1 MTTRRSPH
9 GPSRTASK
17 SRRTRRWKAPAN
29 IHDTES
35 PFAIDEE
42 IRKAPLQSRWQLADA
57 IAFGRHTLAVAIEE
71 GRKHE
76 SDQPGEILAS
86 WKRTALLAERSHRT
100 LSQLI
105 NHIGRRGVPLSDARE
120 PTILVSKSPA
130 LSGGISVRIMRPS
143 REDTE
148 REVEALRKASD
159 TLQELAARAQQRS
172 YRLAR
177 ARKNEGDPGKR
188 AFVHALAVGWRFLT
202 GRKPGRNFYATRNPF
217 LRFVKAAWADAGFC
231 DHENF
236 SRALESTLT
245 GLAYNEYWSWSE
257 LGRETFKRFARRG
270 PIGWS
275 DAFQTPSEDS

>member
-1 MTTRRSPH
+1 MAKH
-9 GPSRTASK
+9 GPSKTTSK
-17 SRRTRRWKAPAN
+17 PRRTRRWEAPAN
-29 IHDTES
+29 IHDTSS
-35 PFAIDEE
+35 PLAIDDE
-42 IRKAPLQSRWQLADA
+42 IRKAPLESRWQLADA

-120 PTILVSKSPA
+120 PTVLVLKPPTP
-130 LSGGISVRIMRPS
+130 SGGIWVRFVRAS

-148 REVEALRKASD
+148 REVEALRNASD
-159 TLQELAARAQQRS
+159 MLQQLAARTQEQS

-177 ARKNEGDPGKR
+177 ERKNEGDPGKR
-188 AFVHALAVGWRFLT
+188 AFVHALAVGWMFLT
-202 GRKPGRNFYATRNPF
+202 GRKPGRNFYPTRNPF
-217 LRFVKAAWADAGFC
+217 LRFVGAAWADAGFC
-231 DHENF
+231 GHENF

-245 GLAYNEYWSWSE
+245 GLANDEYWSWSE
-257 LGRETFKRFARRG
+257 LGQETFRRFARQG

>member
-1 MTTRRSPH
+1 MMARRSPH
-9 GPSRTASK
+9 GPSKTNSK
-17 SRRTRRWKAPAN
+17 PRRTRRWKAPAN
-29 IHDTES
+29 IHDTAS
-35 PFAIDEE
+35 PFAIDDE
-42 IRKAPLQSRWQLADA
+42 ICKAPLQSRWQLADA
-57 IAFGRHTLAVAIEE
+57 IAFGRSTLAVAIEE

-76 SDQPGEILAS
+76 SHRPGEILAS
-86 WKRTALLAERSHRT
+86 WKRTALLAERSYRT

-105 NHIGRRGVPLSDARE
+105 DYIGRRGVPLSDARQ
-120 PTILVSKSPA
+120 PTTLVKKSPA
-130 LSGGISVRIMRPS
+130 LSGGIWVRFVQPS

-159 TLQELAARAQQRS
+159 MLQQLAARAQRRS
-172 YRLAR
+172 YGLAR

-188 AFVHALAVGWRFLT
+188 AFVHALAVSWISLT